1 MCVPGVHAWATDG
14 VSISSSSAPAI
25 TPAAEAARDQARDIP
40 SVLNADALTL
50 PPYGFAKIVE
60 LVFHYIIDR
69 FASGIDVIAY
79 LFDDVVNRYAIDQL
93 AAAIHRCP

>member
-1 MCVPGVHAWATDG
+1 M
-14 VSISSSSAPAI
+14 SISSTAAI
-25 TPAAEAARDQARDIP
+25 NPAAEAARDEARDIP
-40 SVLNADALTL
+40 GALNADALTL
-50 PPYGFAKIVE
+50 AADCFAEIVE